1 MISLALFLVCLSSLQ
16 EGIGH
21 TLAPWGHYKPKRI
34 FCITEPS
41 PTPISFGFLYFT
53 IEDAQALGLV
63 WDQNTHERK
72 IEFLKWKNQFYNKK
86 IGYTINKNHLV
97 SYEFNNAQDASI
109 QVMVDK
115 EIFFWT
121 AFLHS
126 EKNEGWFSYIE
137 MSDLNETNNNK
148 FKALVL
154 YVSLEDLR
162 QQNNDTRYL
171 KVAKFDREDSEVHI
185 EVIGEEGHVEGN
197 IVIEPLAKRC
207 SMNDILSFA
216 HLEDSEKNINYAV
229 DKILG
234 DILSDKIVFLEN
246 EEDLKQKKG
255 SLFFFEVIVK
265 NNCTF
270 QAQFYKNKQEET
282 MKFSTA
288 GQIFKEKKA
297 LFESEVIAKF
307 LGRVNQSDITP
318 VLKDFAVSSVSNAL
332 GSIYYTYGELKKTPN
347 PHSLTQKEEEIE
359 MITLISSRSKLQSNI
374 AGLDGFLLMILNK
387 WNSTL
392 SSIIMEGLIN
402 TASCLGWMPNMQ
414 IRSWEQEAYS
424 NDYHN
429 VIQDEKEVSPPTL
442 IYAVNNLIG
451 KLLANNQTESE

>member
-1 MISLALFLVCLSSLQ
+1 
-16 EGIGH
+16 
-21 TLAPWGHYKPKRI
+21 
-34 FCITEPS
+34 
-41 PTPISFGFLYFT
+41 
-53 IEDAQALGLV
+53 
-63 WDQNTHERK
+63 
-72 IEFLKWKNQFYNKK
+72 
-86 IGYTINKNHLV
+86 
-97 SYEFNNAQDASI
+97 
-109 QVMVDK
+109 
-115 EIFFWT
+115 
-121 AFLHS
+121 
-126 EKNEGWFSYIE
+126 
-137 MSDLNETNNNK
+137 
-148 FKALVL
+148 
-154 YVSLEDLR
+154 
-162 QQNNDTRYL
+162 
-171 KVAKFDREDSEVHI
+171 
-185 EVIGEEGHVEGN
+185 
-197 IVIEPLAKRC
+197 
-207 SMNDILSFA
+207 
-216 HLEDSEKNINYAV
+216 
-229 DKILG
+229 
-234 DILSDKIVFLEN
+234 
-246 EEDLKQKKG
+246 
-255 SLFFFEVIVK
+255 
-265 NNCTF
+265 
-270 QAQFYKNKQEET
+270 

-347 PHSLTQKEEEIE
+347 PHSLTQKEEEID